1 MVSMSFPHCGSFRWA
16 RTVLTLVWFAVP
28 SVVLADIRLPPK
40 HPEGL
45 RAVSEP
51 QPLIVRQ
58 SAEAEE
64 HRIVIPARLLDEL
77 VKRHAPAGKG
87 REPDDGA
94 DEKAA
99 VLPIRSIVA
108 ALSLSA
114 AVAAGL
120 VVFGS
125 RRGRSNRTLLILCGA
140 VVAGAAVLQATESVF
155 ADLLDPQGG
164 PRRPRV
170 RPRPSEDE
178 PAAEAGPA
186 GRIVI
191 EVQEGRDAVV
201 LLLGRGG
208 LPQP

>member
-1 MVSMSFPHCGSFRWA
+1 MSFPRCGSLRPVLVF
-16 RTVLTLVWFAVP
+16 LTLVWLAAP
-28 SVVLADIRLPPK
+28 TCSLADIRLPRND
-40 HPEGL
+40 PEAP
-45 RAVSEP
+45 RTESQP

-58 SAEAEE
+58 SADADE
-64 HRIVIPARLLDEL
+64 HRIVIPAGLLDEL
-77 VKRHAPAGKG
+77 IRRHAPAKADGT
-87 REPDDGA
+87 PADGA

-99 VLPIRSIVA
+99 TLPIRSIVA

-114 AVAAGL
+114 AVACGL

-125 RRGRSNRTLLILCGA
+125 RRGRSNRRLLILCGI
-140 VVAGAAVLQATESVF
+140 VVTAAAGLHAAEGVF

-164 PRRPRV
+164 PRRPR
-170 RPRPSEDE
+170 PRPGPRDDD

-191 EVQEGRDAVV
+191 EVQQGGRAVV
-201 LLLGRGG
+201 LVLGRGG